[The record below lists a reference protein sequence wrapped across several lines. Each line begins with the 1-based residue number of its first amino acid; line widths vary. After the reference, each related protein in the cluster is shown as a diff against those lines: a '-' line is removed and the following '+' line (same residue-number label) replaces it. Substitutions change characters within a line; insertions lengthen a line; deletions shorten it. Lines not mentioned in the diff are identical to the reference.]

1 MKMMPLLGY
10 QTRSQDGTAEG
21 GISTAQTAGVTQL
34 SIDST
39 VDVKCIGGSDCIG
52 LDDLTS
58 HVLAGLRC

>member
-1 MKMMPLLGY
+1 MKMMPPLGY

-52 LDDLTS
+52 LDD
-58 HVLAGLRC
+58 